1 LDLLHKEEE
10 MGKFQMVFV
19 PDREYESQLDAD
31 MDVLSAGVVVLC
43 EEYEKIFSGLD
54 GVIEAIN
61 EVAKQGE

>member
-1 LDLLHKEEE
+1 

-54 GVIEAIN
+54 GVIKAIN
-61 EVAKQGE
+61 EIAKQEQ